1 MFRAIYY
8 YFVLFND
15 TLSSEFYTLSLH
27 DALPICGAGRA
38 DLDSRIE
45 PLWRTARGLSR
56 PALRLCLTLRAGDD
70 DAGHS
75 NLSGTLSPLSAA
87 CHPVSHARADR
98 GGCGIGR
105 RRSLPVLVITAIHAQ
120 QPDGAAEPRAPTR
133 AGFRS
138 AARSLCAGHPG
149 GRIRLRDCRRAR
161 DRPVRF
167 GGHDPANRRRRAD
180 GDSQHFRSWQAEAV
194 VRNRLRSAPH
204 VGTVQAPIRRRPCST
219 SWREAGPITDVISR
233 GVPPV

>member
-75 NLSGTLSPLSAA
+75 RSEEHTSELQSHSDLVCRLLLEIKNTVCYAA
-87 CHPVSHARADR
+87 P
-98 GGCGIGR
+98 
-105 RRSLPVLVITAIHAQ
+105 
-120 QPDGAAEPRAPTR
+120 
-133 AGFRS
+133 
-138 AARSLCAGHPG
+138 
-149 GRIRLRDCRRAR
+149 
-161 DRPVRF
+161 
-167 GGHDPANRRRRAD
+167 
-180 GDSQHFRSWQAEAV
+180 
-194 VRNRLRSAPH
+194 
-204 VGTVQAPIRRRPCST
+204 
-219 SWREAGPITDVISR
+219 
-233 GVPPV
+233 